1 MGFCTPFLVRTKI
14 DFLMEG
20 GSTRVVQYIL
30 MNPVTVTDLTA
41 HISALFETDEDLR
54 DIWVTAEV
62 SSWKKAGSGHVY
74 FSLKD
79 SGAVIDAVM
88 WRGSA
93 FRHTWLPGTGDQ
105 VLAHGYVGV
114 YPERGRYQFYVDEL
128 RPAGRGQLYARFEAL
143 KQKLAA
149 EGVFDEERKR
159 RIPAAPGL
167 LGVVTSPG
175 AAALQDVL
183 RTLGQRWPLAEVILF
198 PTQVQGADAPGQIA
212 AALAA
217 ADRFPEAASQAIGL
231 APELADLPLL
241 VEVERNGRAA
251 VGNGRSPSGE
261 RLDLI
266 LLVRGGGSIED
277 LWAFNEEQ
285 VAYAIAGCETP
296 VISGVGHETD
306 FTIADFAA
314 DERAPTP
321 TAAAVAATSDGQEIL
336 QDIRQIHQ
344 QLLRDGS
351 ACVAGERQAWDA
363 LRLRLQRNAPLRQI
377 DLALQRL
384 DDAELR
390 LQRAAVQS
398 LRRRRERLA
407 SGAARLE
414 GLNPSNVLSRG
425 YSIVQRAD
433 GSIVTAPEQANAGE
447 RLLVSAAGGRY
458 AVRREQT

>member
-1 MGFCTPFLVRTKI
+1 
-14 DFLMEG
+14 
-20 GSTRVVQYIL
+20 VVQCIL

-79 SGAVIDAVM
+79 SGAVIDSVM

-93 FRHTWLPGTGDQ
+93 FRHTWLPETGDQ

-143 KQKLAA
+143 KEKLAA
-149 EGVFDEERKR
+149 EGLFDEDRKR
-159 RIPAAPGL
+159 KISAAPRRV
-167 LGVVTSPG
+167 GVVTSPG

-198 PTQVQGADAPGQIA
+198 ATQVQGADAPGQIA

-217 ADRFPEAASQAIGL
+217 ADRYPETAGWTESL
-231 APELADLPLL
+231 APELAHLPLL
-241 VEVERNGRAA
+241 QEGERNGRVES
-251 VGNGRSPSGE
+251 VGTGGSPEGE
-261 RLDLI
+261 RLDTV

-306 FTIADFAA
+306 FTIADFTA

-321 TAAAVAATSDGQEIL
+321 TAAAVAATPDGQEIL
-336 QDIRQIHQ
+336 QDIRQIHLH
-344 QLLRDGS
+344 LLRDC
-351 ACVAGERQAWDA
+351 ADCVASERQAWDA
-363 LRLRLQRNAPLRQI
+363 LRHRLQRNAPLRQI

-384 DDAELR
+384 DEAELR
-390 LQRAAVQS
+390 LQRAAVLT
-398 LRRRRERLA
+398 LRSRRERLA

-414 GLNPSNVLSRG
+414 GLNPSKVLSRG

-433 GSIVTAPEQANAGE
+433 GSIVTAPEQSKSGE
-447 RLLVSAAGGRY
+447 RLLVSAAGGKY
-458 AVRREQT
+458 AVRREQA

>member
-1 MGFCTPFLVRTKI
+1 M
-14 DFLMEG
+14 
-20 GSTRVVQYIL
+20 VQCFL

-62 SSWKKAGSGHVY
+62 GSWKKAGSGHIY

-79 SGAVIDAVM
+79 SGAVIDALM

-93 FRHTWLPGTGDQ
+93 FRHTWLPSTGDQ

-143 KQKLAA
+143 KEKLAA
-149 EGVFDEERKR
+149 EGLFDEDRKR
-159 RIPAAPGL
+159 RIPGAPRRV
-167 LGVVTSPG
+167 GVVTSPE

-198 PTQVQGADAPGQIA
+198 ATQVQGADAHGQIA

-217 ADRFPEAASQAIGL
+217 ADRFPEAAGQTNGT
-231 APELADLPLL
+231 APEFADLPLL
-241 VEVERNGRAA
+241 LEGQRNGREATI
-251 VGNGRSPSGE
+251 GTGGSPEGE
-261 RLDLI
+261 RLDTI

-277 LWAFNEEQ
+277 LWAFNEEK

-306 FTIADFAA
+306 FTIADFTA
-314 DERAPTP
+314 DVRAPTP
-321 TAAAVAATSDGQEIL
+321 TAAAVAATPDGQEL
-336 QDIRQIHQ
+336 LRDIRQIQ
-344 QLLRDGS
+344 LQLLRDGG
-351 ACVAGERQAWDA
+351 ACVASERQAWDA
-363 LRLRLQRNAPLRQI
+363 LRVRLQRNAPLRQI

-390 LQRAAVQS
+390 LQRAAVVT
-398 LRRRRERLA
+398 LRSRRERLS

-414 GLNPSNVLSRG
+414 GLNPLNVLSRG
-425 YSIVQRAD
+425 YSMIQRAD
-433 GSIVTAPEQANAGE
+433 GSIVTAPEQAISGE
-447 RLLVSAAGGRY
+447 RLLVTAAGGKY
-458 AVRREQT
+458 SVRREQG